1 MYLQIRKLN
10 YNRHRNV
17 ELYNILLI
25 VAQSGLYVFNM
36 FSLIGAQFLTTSV
49 SRNTQLVKLNA
60 VACLVQ
66 STLQTVFILD
76 ATRRYA
82 STPEQVN

>member
-1 MYLQIRKLN
+1 
-10 YNRHRNV
+10 
-17 ELYNILLI
+17 
-25 VAQSGLYVFNM
+25 M
-36 FSLIGAQFLTTSV
+36 FSLIGAQFLNTSIN
-49 SRNTQLVKLNA
+49 RNTKLVIMNA

-82 STPEQVN
+82 STPEQVRFISRFNDNQFNMIIYSYLFVSFTF